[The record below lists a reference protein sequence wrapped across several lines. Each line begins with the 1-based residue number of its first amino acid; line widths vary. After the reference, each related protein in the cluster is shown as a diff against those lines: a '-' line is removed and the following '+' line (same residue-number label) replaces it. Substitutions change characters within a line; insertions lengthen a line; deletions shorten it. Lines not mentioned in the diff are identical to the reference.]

1 MTITRNFRQNC
12 SNITYSCRKIFMSI
26 FYINLLKLMSKE
38 LVFDVNIYSNET
50 VNSRITLVWKK
61 CQHAYGL

>member
-12 SNITYSCRKIFMSI
+12 SNITYNCRRIFMGI
-26 FYINLLKLMSKE
+26 FYINLFKLMSKE

-50 VNSRITLVWKK
+50 VNSRITLVRKK
-61 CQHAYGL
+61 MPICI